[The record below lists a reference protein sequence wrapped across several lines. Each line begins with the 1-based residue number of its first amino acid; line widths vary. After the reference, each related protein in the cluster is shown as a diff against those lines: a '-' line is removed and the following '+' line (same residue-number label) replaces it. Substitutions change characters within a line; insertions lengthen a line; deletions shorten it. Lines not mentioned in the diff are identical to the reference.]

1 MLHLHTFFGNS
12 YQILIQG
19 PMQPS
24 NKSKKSHRLIPRV
37 IYYFRPQYLL
47 VTFDVFAH
55 HIHLTIYSIKY
66 RNRVLCISEAT
77 PNTKV
82 KVPGRKKQKLV
93 TFKSFQQIP
102 TKGLLVEHKLQTNDC
117 ADISDYHKNI
127 WCLHLGPEEKSRM
140 TCRWQIE
147 KRTRTEEQTTSSLNT
162 GLARMSR
169 VEAKSLPFSKEVNN
183 SNYFSLRQGQ
193 SNSMASQKG
202 RVLHSW
208 READGS
214 AAISLVD
221 KGDMIQEPPV

>member
-1 MLHLHTFFGNS
+1 MFLPTIHIELYTPLSIGTMAYHTHLN
-12 YQILIQG
+12 
-19 PMQPS
+19 
-24 NKSKKSHRLIPRV
+24 
-37 IYYFRPQYLL
+37 
-47 VTFDVFAH
+47 
-55 HIHLTIYSIKY
+55 IYSIKY
-66 RNRVLCISEAT
+66 GNRVLCISEAT

-82 KVPGRKKQKLV
+82 KAPGRKKQKLV

-127 WCLHLGPEEKSRM
+127 WCLHLGPEEKSKM
-140 TCRWQIE
+140 TCRWQTE
-147 KRTRTEEQTTSSLNT
+147 KGTRTEEQEQTTSSLNT
-162 GLARMSR
+162 GLAQRS
-169 VEAKSLPFSKEVNN
+169 SKEVNN

-221 KGDMIQEPPV
+221 KGDMTQEPPV